1 MGQYRNRCPSLLLES
16 GFIGRSKQ
24 TGGKDVHPTR
34 SLSDGSSFFWYRL
47 KMTNPSES
55 EIMSTTIL
63 VDVQL
68 QRTETGEHDASLQ
81 ELRQLIE
88 TLGGRIAGA
97 LIEKMWS
104 LKGASLIGQ
113 GIVEEVS

>member
-1 MGQYRNRCPSLLLES
+1 ILNMASPRAVLWIC
-16 GFIGRSKQ
+16 
-24 TGGKDVHPTR
+24 R
-34 SLSDGSSFFWYRL
+34 SLITTVSSSSLGFSFFWYRL

-68 QRTETGEHDASLQ
+68 QRTDAGEHDASLH

-88 TLGGRIAGA
+88 TLGWKIAGT
-97 LIEKMWS
+97 LTQKMSS
-104 LKGASLIGQ
+104 LNAASLIGPDKL
-113 GIVEEVS
+113 EEMIELVKAPP

>member
-1 MGQYRNRCPSLLLES
+1 MFATDDTVRLAVCKAFVKYRRNCRRDKGQT
-16 GFIGRSKQ
+16 F
-24 TGGKDVHPTR
+24 
-34 SLSDGSSFFWYRL
+34 SDGSSFFWYRL

-68 QRTETGEHDASLQ
+68 QRTDTGEHDASLH

-88 TLGGRIAGA
+88 TLGWKIAGT
-97 LIEKMWS
+97 LTQKLSS
-104 LKGASLIGQ
+104 LTAA
-113 GIVEEVS
+113 

>member
-1 MGQYRNRCPSLLLES
+1 M
-16 GFIGRSKQ
+16 
-24 TGGKDVHPTR
+24 HPTR

-68 QRTETGEHDASLQ
+68 QRTDTGEHDASLH
-81 ELRQLIE
+81 EPENVVAYCGFTHRARKTRRTE
-88 TLGGRIAGA
+88 
-97 LIEKMWS
+97 
-104 LKGASLIGQ
+104 
-113 GIVEEVS
+113 